1 MKKMLIIIIV
11 LTVSLLSAINLEQAK
26 ELGLENNLT
35 YQNIVNSKK
44 SATAS
49 KLQAYSAILPSV
61 VASGSYS
68 GEDLDLEDTNYSLR
82 LTQPLIQGGTILYGM
97 KIANSQEDVAENNI
111 SNAKVELLAEVENKY
126 YSVLEAKAL
135 LDVAQKDLD
144 RAELQYNSAEIK
156 YRLGAISTS
165 EFMQFQLDRSQ
176 NDVALFTSEKTY
188 KTALKEFNNYLGTSA
203 KEPEIIEMES
213 PFAEAKEISN
223 LNIKSIEKINENLNN
238 LIMKQNYSV
247 LNSEE
252 NLTLSKSYLRQSQ
265 TSFLPSVDFSISKN
279 WDNNSLTEGL
289 EDSETFSLNFSLPIF
304 PLVDKGLSTQTKKY
318 DYLNSENN
326 LQETKDSVQLQTES
340 IWLDLVASSKNLIAS
355 EISLNYAGA
364 LYDQATVEF
373 QLGDLSS
380 SDYLESSISLSNA
393 ETQYYSAIYS
403 YLRIKSN
410 LNKLLCVKD
419 YSTLNEIIF
428 QGVK

>member
-380 SDYLESSISLSNA
+380 SDYLESSISLSNV